1 MQLKNLP
8 YKSEIIFKQEVLDTL
23 LTYKQGYNVSET
35 GGVLLGQ
42 IYTDGEI
49 VVCRCSEPCVAGKA
63 DRMGFSRSSKT
74 ANKIINDAFEGSNGT
89 ILYVGEWHTHPEP
102 YPSPSKTDKTSI
114 EEIYR
119 TANINNPNLIYV
131 IVGDMDIFCGVY
143 DGKTHYRTSLSIR

>member
-23 LTYKQGYNVSET
+23 LTYKQGYNGSET

-102 YPSPSKTDKTSI
+102 YPSPSTTDKTSI

>member
-23 LTYKQGYNVSET
+23 LTYKQGYNGSET

-102 YPSPSKTDKTSI
+102 YPSPSTTDKTSI

-131 IVGDMDIFCGVY
+131 IVGEMDIFCGVY

>member
-8 YKSEIIFKQEVLDTL
+8 YKSEIIFNQEVLDTL
-23 LTYKQGYNVSET
+23 LTYKQGYNGSET

-63 DRMGFSRSSKT
+63 DRMRFSRSSKT
-74 ANKIINDAFEGSNGT
+74 ANKIINDAFEESNGT

-102 YPSPSKTDKTSI
+102 YPSPSTTDKTSI